1 MRLDHLLS
9 REHCQGMAVLVVLV
23 FCFLV
28 LGYACGHW
36 TFPAVLVG
44 ALSGFGLMGL
54 AGCIGMA
61 VLVVWCSLVGWLLF
75 V

>member
-1 MRLDHLLS
+1 
-9 REHCQGMAVLVVLV
+9 MAVLVVLV
-23 FCFLV
+23 FVFWFWICAWALD
-28 LGYACGHW
+28 
-36 TFPAVLVG
+36 FPAVLVG

-61 VLVVWCSLVGWLLF
+61 VLVVWCGLVGWLLF